1 LNLLHL
7 DTYGH
12 AGHDPAEYVND
23 EVRDFWMKRDPIA
36 RFEDSLV
43 SEGLFTT
50 EQFVNLQDE
59 LEAEIKE
66 VLDWA
71 KEQKILIQKM
81 K

>member
-1 LNLLHL
+1 
-7 DTYGH
+7 
-12 AGHDPAEYVND
+12 
-23 EVRDFWMKRDPIA
+23 MKRDPIA